1 MSDAQFDPN
10 QALGETYEYGDR
22 TILPASYYPVILSI
36 GDTGTSEPKMQEL
49 KVKGEVQLDEAGNAV
64 MVEGGETPFVEV
76 TMSVYEGAFA
86 GEQVTKKVY
95 ITPGRGGG
103 AMGRWLGACHAIT
116 GQHAATGPVC
126 AKFGIVL
133 PSGAAVR
140 PVGDET
146 VDQAYRR
153 MVRAALAEAFYGMDA
168 AKRLAFVAA
177 LLNVV
182 AWEGKR
188 VIVKLGVEDYVAR
201 DGQARSSNNVD
212 GFIPLTDVKKGL
224 AWVRAVEFPK
234 QEATKAMMDAAPGG
248 AGS

>member
-103 AMGRWLGACHAIT
+103 AMGRWLGAVT
-116 GQHAATGPVC
+116 RSRGSTR
-126 AKFGIVL
+126 
-133 PSGAAVR
+133 R
-140 PVGDET
+140 PG
-146 VDQAYRR
+146 RC
-153 MVRAALAEAFYGMDA
+153 
-168 AKRLAFVAA
+168 
-177 LLNVV
+177 
-182 AWEGKR
+182 
-188 VIVKLGVEDYVAR
+188 
-201 DGQARSSNNVD
+201 ARSS
-212 GFIPLTDVKKGL
+212 GSCFRRALRCGL
-224 AWVRAVEFPK
+224 WGMRP
-234 QEATKAMMDAAPGG
+234 
-248 AGS
+248 